1 MFRDK
6 QEVET
11 VLLQEV
17 EGRCERRRLS
27 TTVCLLHLLLPP
39 NTAQILVPERMR
51 RAGHEGDG
59 HKSVVYRIYIYNHL
73 LIFYIKIFF
82 PLKFSGLDRV
92 KFTFAKNCT
101 N

>member
-17 EGRCERRRLS
+17 EGRCETRRLS
-27 TTVCLLHLLLPP
+27 TTMCLLHFLLPP

-59 HKSVVYRIYIYNHL
+59 HKSGVYIINIYIIIYL
-73 LIFYIKIFF
+73 YFI
-82 PLKFSGLDRV
+82 
-92 KFTFAKNCT
+92 
-101 N
+101 